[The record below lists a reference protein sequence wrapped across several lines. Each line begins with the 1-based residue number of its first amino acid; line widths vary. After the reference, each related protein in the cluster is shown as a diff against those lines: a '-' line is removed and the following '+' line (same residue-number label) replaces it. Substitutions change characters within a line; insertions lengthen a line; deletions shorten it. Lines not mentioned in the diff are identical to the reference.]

1 MMLSRHV
8 RCFLV
13 GWVLLGQ
20 GILGFVIATH
30 HTGLEYH
37 KNKLLHI
44 ENCWFNCESPTQL
57 FHDLTVILC
66 YDYQQKIMKFWKK
79 TFPFLILNIV
89 VSATTMFTVLSIW
102 QHRNPSAVSQATIT
116 PIASAELKQGTVEVP
131 APTNKPEVEPEGS
144 LSIEGVFGAGDL
156 NVEYILIR
164 NKSEGSVDLTNW
176 SISGSD
182 GNRFVFSLLNLNK
195 NGAVRLYSKHGTN
208 TVIEL
213 YWNSD
218 QALWESGDHIYLIDG
233 SGQQHASW
241 LVP

>member
-1 MMLSRHV
+1 VIGTHPYGIGISKNE
-8 RCFLV
+8 
-13 GWVLLGQ
+13 LLD
-20 GILGFVIATH
+20 
-30 HTGLEYH
+30 
-37 KNKLLHI
+37 I
-44 ENCWFNCESPTQL
+44 ENYWFNCESLNRL
-57 FHDLTVILC
+57 FQDLTAFLC
-66 YDYQQKIMKFWKK
+66 YYYQQKIMKFWKK

-89 VSATTMFTVLSIW
+89 VSGATMFAVLSVW
-102 QHRNPSAVSQATIT
+102 QQRNPSAVSQGTIT
-116 PIASAELKQGTVEVP
+116 PIATVELKQETAKVP
-131 APTNKPEVEPEGS
+131 APTNKPEVEPEGN

-164 NKSEGSVDLTNW
+164 NQSEGSVDLTNW
-176 SISGSD
+176 SISASD
-182 GNRFVFSLLNLNK
+182 GNRFVFSFLNLNK

-218 QALWESGDHIYLIDG
+218 QALWESGDQIYLIDG